1 MPSQLFEHNAV
12 SDFCNRGFSLRG
24 KHFVNS
30 VKCFRLSDLILG
42 YTLGTGFQNLQV
54 IQYWR
59 TLLNPFATQPI
70 SGRTAASVFAADRDR
85 ILPEGAF
92 WAAGRATAKSRK
104 LRHEIGI
111 THPAENPVRLRY
123 DRSWNR
129 TEFLHHVS
137 KKTTSAFEEERFLS
151 FSSFSVSK
159 GNLLGYP

>member
-1 MPSQLFEHNAV
+1 MPSQTLEHNAV
-12 SDFCNRGFSLRG
+12 TDFCNCGFSLRG

-30 VKCFRLSDLILG
+30 VKCFRLSDLILS
-42 YTLGTGFQNLQV
+42 YTLRIGFQNLQV

-59 TLLNPFATQPI
+59 SLLNPSTTQPI
-70 SGRTAASVFAADRDR
+70 SGRTAATVFAADRDR
-85 ILPEGAF
+85 ILPEGAL

-104 LRHEIGI
+104 LRQEIGI

-137 KKTTSAFEEERFLS
+137 KRTISAFKDQRF
-151 FSSFSVSK
+151 F
-159 GNLLGYP
+159 